1 MTDALRQWVVNETG
15 LPVIWMNPNAPRPDK
30 PYITLQV
37 LNVQRVG
44 RAYYGPVNESGEAV
58 VQFDREVVV
67 SITAYEDTLSD
78 PRSAVQRMEDLRDS
92 LEKYSV
98 RDYLASEG
106 WGLRA
111 VELLTDAPQKI
122 DTTWE
127 PRAVFDVRMG
137 TRKQIL
143 DDLGIIETTEITGTV
158 SGFDAG
164 TQTLTLEG

>member
-1 MTDALRQWVVNETG
+1 MSDAIRQWVVNETG
-15 LPVIWMNPNAPRPDK
+15 LPVIWVNPNAPRPDK

-44 RAYYGPVNESGEAV
+44 RAYYGPVDTQGQAV
-58 VQFDREVVV
+58 VQFDREAVV
-67 SITAYEDTLSD
+67 SITTYEDTMAD
-78 PRSAVQRMEDLRDS
+78 PRSALQRMEDLRDS

-111 VELLTDAPQKI
+111 IEMLNDAPQLI

-143 DDLGIIETTEITGTV
+143 DDLGIIETAEITGSERY
-158 SGFDAG
+158 SGYTSTA
-164 TQTLTLEG
+164 TLEG